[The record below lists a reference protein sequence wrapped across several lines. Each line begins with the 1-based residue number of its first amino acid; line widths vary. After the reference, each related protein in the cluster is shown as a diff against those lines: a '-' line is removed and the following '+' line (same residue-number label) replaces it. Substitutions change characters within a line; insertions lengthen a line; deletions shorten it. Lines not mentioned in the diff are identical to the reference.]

1 MLSVISQSTIFIT
14 RFVYKAWIFC
24 MSFINSNYF
33 WQSRAQWQFQHI
45 PNLQNHYF
53 ISILYQLRPTTAP
66 KVSCVKLL
74 ISTVPPLSVAIHSR
88 FSVNLCRELRE
99 WYLSLL
105 PVHSRHQDGRH
116 QGHRQVSLSS
126 ARPSMLRC
134 WGLLHRPVEVGLLFT
149 FKTLYCLHKKS
160 YGLWYEEEGGQWAKE
175 CFPTGP
181 TPKFLDQKYPLKT
194 TEQGREHSSTGKQVE
209 SSNNMAAI

>member
-33 WQSRAQWQFQHI
+33 WQSRVQWQFQHI

-53 ISILYQLRPTTAP
+53 ISILYQLRQTTSP
-66 KVSCVKLL
+66 KVSCAKLP

-105 PVHSRHQDGRH
+105 PVHSRHQDGGH

-126 ARPSMLRC
+126 ARPSMLGC
-134 WGLLHRPVEVGLLFT
+134 WGLLHGLVEVGLLFT

-160 YGLWYEEEGGQWAKE
+160 YGLWHEEEGGQWAKE
-175 CFPTGP
+175 CFPHWP
-181 TPKFLDQKYPLKT
+181 HPQIPWSKTPFKNYRIGKRTFI
-194 TEQGREHSSTGKQVE
+194 HS
-209 SSNNMAAI
+209 